1 MSRFK
6 KVSEIENI
14 PSFLEK
20 KFVGAQVEVEEDPY
34 AELRMNSAENRMKI
48 SKQNIGFT
56 KEANSFSKSWEKI
69 SGPSLYNDLRQET
82 VEDRLLAQDF
92 SAIKRSGSFY
102 DDGESARTTTSGL
115 KAYSSEEYMDCML
128 RGSSNIFNPDMI
140 SISKEFLNSQES
152 TTEQAVV
159 EQQRLREAKASR
171 HQSWEEK
178 NINKIKK
185 ANVVNS
191 RAHSILRTSS
201 DNEFNSTF
209 GMIDPESLDQ
219 RESMRIANQ
228 DRVRNERLSIQKN
241 FQDQMI
247 EKSKNRAQTVS
258 DIYNN
263 IDLDLR

>member
-6 KVSEIENI
+6 NVSEIENI

-178 NINKIKK
+178 NISRIKK

>member
-48 SKQNIGFT
+48 TKQNIGFT

-178 NINKIKK
+178 YISRIKK

>member
-178 NINKIKK
+178 NISRIKK